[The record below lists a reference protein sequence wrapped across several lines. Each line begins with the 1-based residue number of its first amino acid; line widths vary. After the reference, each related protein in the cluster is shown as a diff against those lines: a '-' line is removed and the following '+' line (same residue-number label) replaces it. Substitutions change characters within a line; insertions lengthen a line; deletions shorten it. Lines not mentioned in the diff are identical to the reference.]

1 MNSDYDDV
9 PDYVKIGIENAKKV
23 KLEPAPNPPV
33 IKPKISLQNKIRN
46 LFYSVKNIVT
56 DASNGEQV
64 MINESVYNSRLEIC
78 MKCPYISEDKTACIQ
93 CGCIVKLKAKFKSS
107 KCPKNYWK

>member
-23 KLEPAPNPPV
+23 RLEPAPNPPV
-33 IKPKISLQNKIRN
+33 IKPKLTLKNKLKN
-46 LFYSVKNIVT
+46 LFCSVKNIVS

-64 MINESVYNSRLEIC
+64 LVSESVYNDRLETC
-78 MKCPYISEDKTACIQ
+78 MKCPYISENQTACTQ
-93 CGCIVKLKAKFKSS
+93 CGCIVTLKAKFKSS
-107 KCPKNYWK
+107 SCPKNYW

>member
-33 IKPKISLQNKIRN
+33 IKPKVSLRRGHIAKEQKLLKTLPYSLNLQYNKDQ
-46 LFYSVKNIVT
+46 L
-56 DASNGEQV
+56 
-64 MINESVYNSRLEIC
+64 L
-78 MKCPYISEDKTACIQ
+78 
-93 CGCIVKLKAKFKSS
+93 
-107 KCPKNYWK
+107 